1 MQLFQP
7 LLYQRTWDKFEI
19 KKAFFQKC
27 LMLVAVAIL
36 SILYHLLL
44 TLQSFTFNSTGYNLT
59 VITACSFKGAGVDH
73 TILKV

>member
-1 MQLFQP
+1 
-7 LLYQRTWDKFEI
+7 
-19 KKAFFQKC
+19 
-27 LMLVAVAIL
+27 MLVAVPIL